1 MLLGVADE
9 HRFEIRSAADIDGIG
24 DLPAAKIVVQQGDM
38 INSYRM
44 KVQLLRICDSSFKE
58 DLKC

>member
-1 MLLGVADE
+1 MLLGAADE

-38 INSYRM
+38 N
-44 KVQLLRICDSSFKE
+44 
-58 DLKC
+58 